1 MTERNINVLVASSMR
16 VVGEAVRQE
25 LSYILG
31 VDAACTT
38 GLNVELL
45 TEIQDVEADIVVLLN
60 EEQEIPGVV
69 SHIFDNYPVIVVIVF
84 NPAKEQA
91 TLCQR
96 TISMEKVSKSNLAEL
111 IKQISSESNLNYWS
125 TDYDRAN

>member
-1 MTERNINVLVASSMR
+1 MTERNIKVLIASSLR

-31 VDAACTT
+31 VDVACTT

-69 SHIFDNYPVIVVIVF
+69 SHIFDNYPGIVVIVF
-84 NPAKEQA
+84 NPVKEQA
-91 TLCQR
+91 ILCQR
-96 TISMEKVSKSNLAEL
+96 TISMERVPKSNLAEL
-111 IKQISSESNLNYWS
+111 IKQISRRSNLNYWS

>member
-1 MTERNINVLVASSMR
+1 MTERNIKVLIASSLR

-31 VDAACTT
+31 VDVACTT

-69 SHIFDNYPVIVVIVF
+69 SHIFDNYPGIVVI
-84 NPAKEQA
+84 
-91 TLCQR
+91 L
-96 TISMEKVSKSNLAEL
+96 SL
-111 IKQISSESNLNYWS
+111 IHI
-125 TDYDRAN
+125 